1 MHGQPPFL
9 PSCTHPNQPLSGPMK
24 RSFPFP
30 LSTVFEHSC
39 CTQLLQTTLWNLH
52 TITPKL
58 LENGGNHLIYSY
70 IKQSSYRESC
80 LKAKHNSTSH
90 SQKTKATSG
99 LFLLSCYVSLYLQH
113 CNLIATSQSGD
124 GTTGPQP
131 QPTKS
136 KVFCLISSFLPSP
149 HGSTAKGH
157 VKLKAVNNRRSQHI
171 IQVLLLIYSQ
181 PYRNKVW
188 VQLCTHVALWLL
200 LQKRFSFYM
209 HGMLYEAKIWC
220 LLSLVPRPRPAF
232 RRLQCGKRI
241 FI

>member
-136 KVFCLISSFLPSP
+136 KVFCLIKLILAITSWIDSQGPCEVKSCEQQEISTHNLGPPP
-149 HGSTAKGH
+149 H
-157 VKLKAVNNRRSQHI
+157 
-171 IQVLLLIYSQ
+171 
-181 PYRNKVW
+181 
-188 VQLCTHVALWLL
+188 
-200 LQKRFSFYM
+200 
-209 HGMLYEAKIWC
+209 
-220 LLSLVPRPRPAF
+220 LLSTIQEQSLGAVMYTCSSMAVATAAF
-232 RRLQCGKRI
+232 L
-241 FI
+241 FLYAWNAV